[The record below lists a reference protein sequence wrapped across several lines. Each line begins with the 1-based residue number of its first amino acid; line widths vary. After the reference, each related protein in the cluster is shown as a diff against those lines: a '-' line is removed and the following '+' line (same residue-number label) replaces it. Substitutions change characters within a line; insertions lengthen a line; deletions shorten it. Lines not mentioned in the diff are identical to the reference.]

1 MKKVPNKSDCQEY
14 FARCLSVLRKQAS
27 VCLALIVVWI
37 FALAGCGEQQEP
49 TSITFAVGGAPAE
62 LDFWQV
68 LIEEFQNRSGIQVD
82 LLRQPTDT
90 ELRRQGLVTSLR
102 AGTTDPDV
110 FLMDVAWLAQFAAS
124 DWLEPLDTHVQA
136 NQLNLD
142 VFFQKVLDLAD
153 RYQGQLIA
161 LPVYV
166 DGGLLYYRQDL
177 LNKYGFGKPPE
188 TWKELL
194 RYSLVIQRGER
205 ETNPSFYGFVWQG
218 AQYEGLICNW
228 LEYVGSNTGGAVLKG
243 QRLALDTTANAEATQ
258 FMYDLIRTHHI
269 SPPNTYTEMKEEEV
283 RAFFQQGNALFERNW
298 PYAWA
303 LHQREDSAVRGKIG
317 IAALPHFSGGK
328 SVSTLG
334 GWHIGISKH
343 SDAKQNSLELLKFVL
358 SFDTQK
364 RLALELGWN
373 PGRKDVYVD
382 KQVVEVLP
390 HFAYLRN
397 VFENLQPRPNL
408 PYYTLISEVLQRHI
422 NGVLSGKLSAGQA
435 LDMAEQE
442 TQTIIDRY
450 AQ

>member
-27 VCLALIVVWI
+27 VCLVLIVVWI

-90 ELRRQGLVTSLR
+90 ELRRQGLVTSLK

-124 DWLEPLDTHVQA
+124 DWLEPLDRHVQA
-136 NQLNLD
+136 KQLNLD

-228 LEYVGSNTGGAVLKG
+228 LEYVGSNTGGAALKG
-243 QRLALDTTANAEATQ
+243 QRLALETAANVEATQ
-258 FMYDLIRTHHI
+258 FMYDLIHTHHI

-317 IAALPHFSGGK
+317 IAVLPHFSGGK
-328 SVSTLG
+328 SVS
-334 GWHIGISKH
+334 
-343 SDAKQNSLELLKFVL
+343 
-358 SFDTQK
+358 
-364 RLALELGWN
+364 AL
-373 PGRKDVYVD
+373 P
-382 KQVVEVLP
+382 
-390 HFAYLRN
+390 
-397 VFENLQPRPNL
+397 
-408 PYYTLISEVLQRHI
+408 
-422 NGVLSGKLSAGQA
+422 
-435 LDMAEQE
+435 
-442 TQTIIDRY
+442 
-450 AQ
+450 

>member
-1 MKKVPNKSDCQEY
+1 MI
-14 FARCLSVLRKQAS
+14 FLRKQGAF
-27 VCLALIVVWI
+27 CLAFILISLLV
-37 FALAGCGEQQEP
+37 LSGCGQKEEP
-49 TSITFAVGGAPAE
+49 SVITFAVGGAPAE

-68 LIEEFQNRSGIQVD
+68 LIEEFQNRSGIEVD

-90 ELRRQGLVTSLR
+90 ELRRQGLVTSLK
-102 AGTTDPDV
+102 AGRTDPDV

-124 DWLEPLDTHVQA
+124 DWLEPLDLYVQA
-136 NQLNLD
+136 KQLNLNA
-142 VFFQKVLDLAD
+142 FFEKVLDLAD

-177 LNKYGFGKPPE
+177 LNKYGFDKPPA
-188 TWKELL
+188 TWNELR
-194 RYSLVIQRGER
+194 RYSLVIQGGER

-228 LEYVGSNTGGAVLKG
+228 LEYAGSNRGGIVLKN
-243 QRLALDTTANAEATQ
+243 QNIVLNTAANVGATQ
-258 FMYDLIRTHHI
+258 FMHDLIHTHHI

-283 RAFFQQGNALFERNW
+283 RTFFQQGNALFERNW

-303 LHQREDSAVRGKIG
+303 LHQRADSVVRGKIG
-317 IAALPHFSGGK
+317 IAALPYFPGGE

-343 SDAKQNSLELLKFVL
+343 SDAKENSLELLKFVL

-373 PGRKDVYVD
+373 PGRKDVYID
-382 KQVVEVLP
+382 KQVIEVLP

-397 VFENLQPRPNL
+397 VFENLRPRPNL

-422 NGVLSGKLSAGQA
+422 NGVLSGKLSASQA
-435 LDMAEQE
+435 LAAAEQE
-442 TQTIIDRY
+442 TQTIINRY